1 MNNDLF
7 RVGKHCPSI
16 QTACLW
22 SERAWLGM

>member
-22 SERAWLGM
+22 LESAWLGT